1 MSRDSLVF
9 ALSGTLFGL
18 IVGWILGSQS
28 ADPRAAV
35 VGAGVPSAAAAPT
48 PGGRGGAPPARPLDS
63 AKAAELEAVA
73 NTDAANVAV
82 RVELGNMY
90 LDADRPDLAIPWY
103 QAALK
108 LNANDVDVST
118 DLAVS
123 LYYANRVDEA
133 LAQIDRSLAIDAKH
147 LKTLLNRGIML
158 AFGKNDL
165 EAAAATW
172 QRVIDLAP
180 DSLEARRA
188 KQGLDGI
195 ASQHGGGA
203 GGAPPASAGGGS

>member
-18 IVGWILGSQS
+18 IVGWILGSQA
-28 ADPRAAV
+28 ADPRGGMV
-35 VGAGVPSAAAAPT
+35 PAGVPSASAAPAAS
-48 PGGRGGAPPARPLDS
+48 GRAGAPPARPIDP
-63 AKAAELEAVA
+63 AKAVELERLA
-73 NTDAANVAV
+73 NADASNAAV

-90 LDADRPDLAIPWY
+90 LDADRPDLAIQWY

-108 LNANDVDVST
+108 INANDVDVST

-133 LAQIDRSLAIDAKH
+133 LTQIDRSLAIDPKH

-172 QRVIDLAP
+172 QRVIEIAP
-180 DSLEARRA
+180 DSQEARRA

-195 ASQHGGGA
+195 ASQHGGAAGA
-203 GGAPPASAGGGS
+203 TPPASAGAGS

>member
-18 IVGWILGSQS
+18 IVGWILGSQA
-28 ADPRAAV
+28 ADPRAATMPA
-35 VGAGVPSAAAAPT
+35 GAPSAAAAPASS
-48 PGGRGGAPPARPLDS
+48 GRAGQPPARPLDVS
-63 AKAAELEAVA
+63 KATELERLA
-73 NTDAANVAV
+73 NSDAKNVAV

-90 LDADRPDLAIPWY
+90 LDADRPDLAIQWY

-133 LAQIDRSLAIDAKH
+133 LTQIDRSLAIDPKH

-165 EAAAATW
+165 EAAASTW
-172 QRVIDLAP
+172 QRVIEIAP
-180 DSLEARRA
+180 DSQEARRA

-203 GGAPPASAGGGS
+203 GATPPASAGSGS